1 MSDVY
6 QSKVSIDSA
15 HFEAHVLGD
24 EAAESAV
31 EKSKLLLNRVIGRK
45 ILPEN
50 SEDDE
55 EKKREGDCRISI
67 HYL

>member
-1 MSDVY
+1 MYISPTS
-6 QSKVSIDSA
+6 QSTRLILKRTI
-15 HFEAHVLGD
+15 LGD

-31 EKSKLLLNRVIGRK
+31 DKSKFLLNRVIGRK

-55 EKKREGDCRISI
+55 EKEASCDT
-67 HYL
+67 LN

>member
-1 MSDVY
+1 
-6 QSKVSIDSA
+6 
-15 HFEAHVLGD
+15 LGD

-31 EKSKLLLNRVIGRK
+31 DKSKFLLNRVIGRK

-55 EKKREGDCRISI
+55 EKEASCDT
-67 HYL
+67 LN